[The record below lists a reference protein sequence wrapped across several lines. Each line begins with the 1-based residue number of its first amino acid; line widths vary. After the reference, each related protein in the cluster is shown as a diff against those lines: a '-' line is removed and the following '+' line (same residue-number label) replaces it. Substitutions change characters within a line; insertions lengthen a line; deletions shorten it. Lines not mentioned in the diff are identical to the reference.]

1 MRNTRRKMWFFA
13 ALSVLAVAFIF
24 MQSIRSAPASQEE
37 SNRLLDLLRTLFDP
51 KGVFFTDRWTTIIRK
66 IAHFTEFAA
75 LGVLVGA
82 FSVSLGALRD
92 QKLRS
97 LPLLL
102 CLLVAVVDETLQTFV
117 AGRSGEVRDVLLDF
131 GGVAVGVTAALLIA
145 RARGKNKRNNG

>member
-1 MRNTRRKMWFFA
+1 MRNTGRNVWIFA

-24 MQSIRSAPASQEE
+24 SQSLQSAPQSREE
-37 SNRLLDLLRTLFDP
+37 SSRLLELLRMLFDP
-51 KGVFFTDRWTTIIRK
+51 KGAFFTDRWTTIIRK
-66 IAHFTEFAA
+66 IAHFTEFTV

-82 FSVSLGALRD
+82 FSVSLGTLRD

-102 CLLVAVVDETLQTFV
+102 GLLVAVADETLQTLV

-131 GGVAVGVTAALLIA
+131 GGVVIGVTASLLIA
-145 RARGKNKRNNG
+145 RARQKNKRNNS